1 MSFLANWM
9 VPGSRLLKS
18 IAYDRKSHRL
28 RGLKMVGA
36 LSKFALV
43 SDKHVKIK
51 PCIFEGIEAAWFT
64 PENLKS
70 QRVFLYLHGG
80 GYSVCS
86 WQTHQTMISFLC
98 KETGMKALAINYR
111 MAPEFPF
118 PAAVEDTSKVLEKLA
133 IEFGAH
139 NVVVGGDSAGGGLT
153 IASMLYLKDQEKPLP
168 LKAFTL
174 SPWLDLSVPKYH
186 EKSELNEDPM
196 LDPEA
201 VYVWANRYLKDA
213 DSQNPYASPIY
224 GDLKGL
230 PPIMIHIGKK
240 EMLLNE
246 SRIFVEKAK
255 SSGVDIQ
262 IHEWDQMVH
271 VFQLMHRILPEARE
285 SLREVAQFM
294 VN

>member
-18 IAYDRKSHRL
+18 IAYDQKNHRL
-28 RGLKMVGA
+28 RGLKMVA
-36 LSKFALV
+36 VLSKFALG
-43 SDKHVKIK
+43 SDKHVKIE
-51 PCIFEGIEAAWFT
+51 PCIFEGLEAAWFT

-70 QRVFLYLHGG
+70 DRVYLYLHGG

-86 WQTHQTMISFLC
+86 WQTHQTLISFLC

-118 PAAVEDTSKVLEKLA
+118 PAAVEDTSKVLEKLVN
-133 IEFGAH
+133 EFGAH
-139 NVVVGGDSAGGGLT
+139 NVLVGGDSAGGGLS
-153 IASMLYLKDQEKPLP
+153 IAAILYLKDLKKPLP

-174 SPWLDLSVPKYH
+174 SPWLDLSVPNYH
-186 EKSELNEDPM
+186 QQIDTNEDPM
-196 LDPEA
+196 LDPES

-213 DSQNPYASPIY
+213 NSQNPYASPIY

-230 PPIMIHIGKK
+230 PPIMIQVGKK
-240 EMLLNE
+240 EMLLDE
-246 SRIFVEKAK
+246 SRLFVKKARA
-255 SSGVDIQ
+255 SGVDIH
-262 IHEWDQMVH
+262 IHEWDKMVH

-285 SLREVAQFM
+285 SLREVAHFM